1 MPLPAPFWQRRP
13 HRTGSAFVAVLL
25 LATLGLAALLARQAQ
40 VAASSHRAVAERTLT
55 DYAAFAAWKS
65 AGTIKSELF
74 WIYGMALQPLFQTN
88 AAADSMHL
96 PLPSAFVIPPEKMRY
111 IPPRLVR
118 AYFRMDLRQGCIA
131 TRGAYVPSDLQ
142 TWMTDTLAAHARSI
156 YQPDWKLASVTGV
169 VDGQP
174 HTLVYVLDKD
184 NLGVARAAIGFE
196 LNRRVLPSILTRL
209 HYEEGDYLPPSLI
222 GDLTNDELLAL
233 QVEDALG
240 DTLYASPA
248 SHPGAFDGPFSAAD
262 SVGTAL
268 GGMSVH
274 VALRPEV
281 ASKLLIG
288 GLPRSRLP
296 MLLGLLALT
305 AGLIAAALLQHRREY
320 ELAAL
325 RSEFVSNVSHELRTP
340 LAQIRMFAETLL
352 LGRVRSPEERLRSLE
367 IIDQEARRLTHLVEN
382 VLHFSRSERRTARVA
397 PEPTDLSRLV
407 REVVDGF
414 RPLARARQ
422 VDLRLELEEG
432 LRASVDR
439 SALRQVLL
447 NLLDNAVK
455 YGPAGQTVTVA
466 TSGGSGRAWIRV
478 DDQGPGI
485 PEAQR
490 ERIWERFSRLE
501 REVSSAVAGTGIGL
515 AVVRDLVRLHGGRV
529 WADESPSGGAR
540 FVVELPVAAS
550 GATVVAAPIAAAEAA
565 VAAAP
570 IAAAEATTGVS
581 AGGSPAPASGP
592 APAQAAEGNGQ
603 AGAPAEGVP
612 VGATTTNG
620 GGTAA
625 EAAKLP

>member
-131 TRGAYVPSDLQ
+131 TRGADVPSEMQ

-222 GDLTNDELLAL
+222 GDLTNDELLSL

-248 SHPGAFDGPFSAAD
+248 SHPGAFDDGTFSAAD

-268 GGMSVH
+268 GGMTVH

-281 ASKLLIG
+281 AGQLVIG
-288 GLPRSRLP
+288 GLPRSRIP

-352 LGRVRSPEERLRSLE
+352 LGRVRSPDERLRSLE

-422 VDLRLELEEG
+422 VDLRLELEQG
-432 LRASVDR
+432 LTASVDR

-540 FVVELPVAAS
+540 FVVELPVAAAETAI
-550 GATVVAAPIAAAEAA
+550 GATETPVAVAPVVAPIAAAEA
-565 VAAAP
+565 P
-570 IAAAEATTGVS
+570 TPVS
-581 AGGSPAPASGP
+581 ASGSPAPASPP
-592 APAQAAEGNGQ
+592 APAGAADGNSQ
-603 AGAPAEGVP
+603 AGSPAEGVP
-612 VGATTTNG
+612 VAANATNG
-620 GGTAA
+620 DAA
-625 EAAKLP
+625 AGAAKLP